1 MNEQTPTSP
10 VAVSTDVATSES
22 TYTYH
27 PNSLSHLTRR
37 SDVDEREYAL
47 SRTLSLV
54 SFVPLCVAVRVR
66 STLVPVCWVG
76 SAAPPYVGPANVM
89 YALGGGTRMHL
100 RVNTLSNVA
109 AYDAPGQQWKLASS
123 TSTTKLAFPID
134 TKKQNV
140 VRFCPKICMEK
151 NGSPAALKANRGE
164 SGQNVPQ
171 RGGAGLPDQRPS
183 LVPACGP
190 PVATP
195 APVKIRAP
203 EGRHALTG
211 PLPCAYTGACMT
223 APYRGGN

>member
-1 MNEQTPTSP
+1 M
-10 VAVSTDVATSES
+10 STDVATSREYVHVS
-22 TYTYH
+22 
-27 PNSLSHLTRR
+27 PELSLSHTSPVAATSTSESTHSHVLSPLFR
-37 SDVDEREYAL
+37 SFLFV
-47 SRTLSLV
+47 SL
-54 SFVPLCVAVRVR
+54 FAFVR